1 MKGRGRW
8 HRPRIIWF
16 FGRRP
21 PRRPRRHI
29 PLAGAPRRPPKR
41 WPRPHR
47 IPWSSVTLYGTTL
60 VLAGLVLWRVPPRSP
75 GPAIPAMG
83 HISGRGP
90 HSWLERGLS
99 GLNLSTQSLQDWM
112 DQGIPLLGLV
122 TQKRTFAW
130 NWQSLMMTG
139 LTDVS
144 GIRLTSLNGLLTME
158 IPTLQAV
165 APGKVVSA
173 PPKPLPNRPGQDAV
187 MDGLPGDGSR
197 IWAELGH
204 TPQVGIYQ
212 THSHESFWS
221 ELKPGSPT
229 ANSTTWSKT
238 IVQVGWWLS
247 QDLNRLGLGVI
258 QSRVDNM
265 KEGLLA
271 SYNTSYY
278 TARQLLRWYPS
289 VKVLIDLH
297 RGQAARSET
306 TTVVKGVTMSRIL
319 IIVGTNKLLPDP
331 YWHQNLEF
339 AMRLAK
345 ALGKVAPGILRGNGI
360 EMVPYRYN
368 QQLMPMDVLVEIG
381 GPDNTLAEE
390 RYAAYELAQALADVM
405 AQSSHHP

>member
-1 MKGRGRW
+1 
-8 HRPRIIWF
+8 
-16 FGRRP
+16 
-21 PRRPRRHI
+21 
-29 PLAGAPRRPPKR
+29 
-41 WPRPHR
+41 
-47 IPWSSVTLYGTTL
+47 
-60 VLAGLVLWRVPPRSP
+60 
-75 GPAIPAMG
+75 
-83 HISGRGP
+83 
-90 HSWLERGLS
+90 
-99 GLNLSTQSLQDWM
+99 
-112 DQGIPLLGLV
+112 
-122 TQKRTFAW
+122 
-130 NWQSLMMTG
+130 
-139 LTDVS
+139 
-144 GIRLTSLNGLLTME
+144 
-158 IPTLQAV
+158 
-165 APGKVVSA
+165 
-173 PPKPLPNRPGQDAV
+173 
-187 MDGLPGDGSR
+187 
-197 IWAELGH
+197 
-204 TPQVGIYQ
+204 
-212 THSHESFWS
+212 
-221 ELKPGSPT
+221 
-229 ANSTTWSKT
+229 
-238 IVQVGWWLS
+238 
-247 QDLNRLGLGVI
+247 
-258 QSRVDNM
+258 M